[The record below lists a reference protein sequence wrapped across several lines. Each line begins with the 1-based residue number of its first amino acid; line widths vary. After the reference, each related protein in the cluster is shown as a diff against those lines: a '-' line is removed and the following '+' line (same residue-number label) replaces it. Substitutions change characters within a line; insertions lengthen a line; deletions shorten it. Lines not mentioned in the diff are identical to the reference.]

1 MSNRADRRRAQRNA
15 QKEEQLAKQAAA
27 RQFEKDVKRD
37 GVFDARAAWQNPHYM
52 REVIAMRKSER
63 DGWNRNGITK
73 ADLDREYQRG
83 YKAAQKEMA
92 AFYGKYFFA
101 SVAVALCAASGFQV
115 RQRADSP
122 GAGRNVRDHD
132 VGDHDMRH
140 FEAMPG

>member
-37 GVFDARAAWQNPHYM
+37 GVFDAKAAWQNPHYM

-92 AFYGKYFFA
+92 AFYGNTSSHRSPLRCIGISSSAK
-101 SVAVALCAASGFQV
+101 SGF
-115 RQRADSP
+115 
-122 GAGRNVRDHD
+122 AGCWTQCTRS
-132 VGDHDMRH
+132 
-140 FEAMPG
+140 

>member
-1 MSNRADRRRAQRNA
+1 
-15 QKEEQLAKQAAA
+15 
-27 RQFEKDVKRD
+27 
-37 GVFDARAAWQNPHYM
+37 
-52 REVIAMRKSER
+52 MRKSER
-63 DGWNRNGITK
+63 DGWDRNGITK

-101 SVAVALCAASGFQV
+101 SVAITLHRDFKFGKERIRRVLDAMYG
-115 RQRADSP
+115 
-122 GAGRNVRDHD
+122 DHD

>member
-1 MSNRADRRRAQRNA
+1 MSNRADRRRAQRDA

-27 RQFEKDVKRD
+27 RQFEKDVRRD
-37 GVFDARAAWQNPHYM
+37 GIFDAKAAWQNPHYM
-52 REVIAMRKSER
+52 REIIAMRKSER
-63 DGWNRNGITK
+63 DGWDRNGITK

-101 SVAVALCAASGFQV
+101 SVAITLHRDFKFGKERIRRVLDAMYG
-115 RQRADSP
+115 
-122 GAGRNVRDHD
+122 DHD

>member
-37 GVFDARAAWQNPHYM
+37 G
-52 REVIAMRKSER
+52 
-63 DGWNRNGITK
+63 WNRNGITK

-92 AFYGKYFFA
+92 AFYGTYFFA
-101 SVAVALCAASGFQV
+101 SVAVALH
-115 RQRADSP
+115 
-122 GAGRNVRDHD
+122 RDFKFGKERIRRVLD
-132 VGDHDMRH
+132 AMYEIMTWEITTCDILKRCQDETGIEIR
-140 FEAMPG
+140 FEDIGGI